1 MARIF
6 CYCGRIVAVIVLM
19 AGVLQTHGVAAMDAE
34 KRANI
39 EALLKDM
46 GMLANMTQI
55 IDLLTPRIIGNLKKN
70 KLRDP

>member
-1 MARIF
+1 
-6 CYCGRIVAVIVLM
+6 M